1 MATYIIL
8 TKLAS
13 DAFRDPSDFPGI
25 AETVS
30 QKIKSE
36 CPEVVWKQSFVV
48 SGTYDVLDVVESP
61 DITAVQRAG
70 LLIRAYGHGTTETLV
85 ATPWADF
92 MQTLSGKKSAAT
104 VGTA

>member
-30 QKIKSE
+30 QKIKAE
-36 CPEVVWKQSFVV
+36 CPDVAWKQSYVV
-48 SGTYDVLDVVESP
+48 SGRYDVLDIVEAP
-61 DITAVQRAG
+61 DITSVERAG
-70 LLIRAYGHGTTETLV
+70 LIIRSYGHGITETLV

>member
-8 TKLAS
+8 TKLAA
-13 DAFRDPSDFPGI
+13 DAFRDPSELPGI

-30 QKIKSE
+30 QKIKAE
-36 CPEVVWKQSFVV
+36 CPQVVWKQSFVV
-48 SGTYDVLDVVESP
+48 SGTYDVLDIVEAP
-61 DITAVQRAG
+61 DIASVERAG
-70 LLIRAYGHGTTETLV
+70 LIIRAYGHGTTETLV

-92 MQTLSGKKSAAT
+92 MQTLSGKKGAAT